1 MERYGMFTT
10 EGDQLVG
17 RIVDAA
23 VKAHTELGD
32 SVQVAWQFL
41 YANLR
46 KLSYAE
52 GYGEATDT
60 EVREICAGALE
71 QRTGKQLTSTEY
83 WNI

>member
-1 MERYGMFTT
+1 MERYGMFTD
-10 EGDQLVG
+10 EGNELVG

-23 VKAHTELGD
+23 VKAHDELGD

-60 EVREICAGALE
+60 EVRETCADALE
-71 QRTGKQLTSTEY
+71 QRTGQRLTEQEY
-83 WNI
+83 WSF

>member
-1 MERYGMFTT
+1 MEEYGMFSD
-10 EGDQLVG
+10 EGNELVG

-23 VKAHTELGD
+23 VKAHDELGD

-52 GYGEATDT
+52 GFGEATDT

-71 QRTGKQLTSTEY
+71 QRTGQRLTSEEY
-83 WNI
+83 WSF